1 MKYREEMYDV
11 IVVGAGPAGTTAAH
25 HCAKGGLKTLL
36 LEKERLP
43 RVKPCAGGVTAAAV
57 SELGFEIPQQ
67 IIERQCTGM
76 RVLFRGVE
84 KEVRAPEPISLM
96 VTRSA
101 FDQHLATMAV
111 RAGTIL
117 SDGEECTG
125 IERGEDR
132 IVVRTDL
139 RVITAPVI
147 IGADGFFSRV
157 RKFLRIKF
165 EQDEIRFCVLAK
177 IPMSSREISSR
188 FKDLITIHYGY
199 VSMGYTWIFPKGSH
213 LSVGAGGALS
223 NGKDLPNRLREFLS
237 LNHLDP
243 NAKLRGCFIPVSRW
257 RHDMYSDRI
266 LLVGDAAGLVD
277 SFSGEG
283 IRFAI
288 ASGKLAAE
296 TVLTAHRRGDFSVR
310 TMMGY
315 QERCWEQMGND
326 LDTSN
331 RATDLLFR
339 HSNLLLGTAIRN
351 EEVLEQY
358 LRSVTGEISFSDY
371 IRWLK
376 RRRPRHLI
384 RRFLLPN
391 RTP

>member
-1 MKYREEMYDV
+1 MKYREEKFDV
-11 IVVGAGPAGTTAAH
+11 IVVGAGPAGTTAAR

-43 RVKPCAGGVTAAAV
+43 RVKPCAGGVSVAAV
-57 SELGFEIPQQ
+57 RELGFEIPQQ

-76 RVLFRGVE
+76 RVLFRGTE
-84 KEVRAPEPISLM
+84 KEVRIPKPISLM
-96 VTRSA
+96 VSRSA

-111 RAGTIL
+111 RAGTLL
-117 SDGEECTG
+117 SESEECTD

-132 IVVRTDL
+132 IVIRTDL
-139 RVITAPVI
+139 RVLSAPVV

-157 RKFLRIKF
+157 RKSFLKKF
-165 EQDEIRFCVLAK
+165 EQDEIRFCVLAE

-188 FKDLITIHYGY
+188 FKDLITIHYGH
-199 VSMGYTWIFPKGSH
+199 VSMGYAWIFPKGSH

-223 NGKDLPNRLREFLS
+223 SSKDLPNQLREFLS

-243 NAKLRGCFIPVSRW
+243 NTSLRGCFIPVSRW
-257 RHDMYSDRI
+257 RHDMYTDRI
-266 LLVGDAAGLVD
+266 LLIGDAAGLVD
-277 SFSGEG
+277 SLSGEG

-296 TVLTAHRRGDFSVR
+296 TVITAHRMGDFSVR

-315 QERCWEQMGND
+315 QERCWEQMGSD

-331 RATDLLFR
+331 RTTDLLSR
-339 HSNLLLGTAIRN
+339 YSNLFLGTIVRN
-351 EEVLEQY
+351 EEALEQY

-371 IRWLK
+371 VRWLK
-376 RRRPRHLI
+376 GRMPRYLI
-384 RRFLLPN
+384 RRFLLPE
-391 RTP
+391 